1 VVLAITSF
9 SASAVL
15 APLEVL
21 SERLQLQ
28 CRRNTKRSN
37 PVEGSYIAVLEWSL
51 VVCFFAAEV
60 MRIGADRR
68 SPTTANYVT
77 MRASSPELVDMYSD
91 QQKGE
96 T

>member
-1 VVLAITSF
+1 
-9 SASAVL
+9 
-15 APLEVL
+15 
-21 SERLQLQ
+21 
-28 CRRNTKRSN
+28 
-37 PVEGSYIAVLEWSL
+37 
-51 VVCFFAAEV
+51 